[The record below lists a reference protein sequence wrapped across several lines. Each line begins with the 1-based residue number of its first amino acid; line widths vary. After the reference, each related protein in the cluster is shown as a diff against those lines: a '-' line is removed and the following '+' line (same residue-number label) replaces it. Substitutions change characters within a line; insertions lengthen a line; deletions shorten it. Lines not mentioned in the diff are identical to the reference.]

1 MTAKPTTTKPTIWE
15 VFARKAREDRLQHI
29 GSLHAP
35 DGSLAG
41 VYAWKIY
48 DEERW
53 FEMVVAPRTAFVAVN
68 REEAPFTL
76 GPAADGVPGVGAGGQ
91 AAGGE
96 GGGREPS

>member
-1 MTAKPTTTKPTIWE
+1 MEPTIWE

-29 GSLHAP
+29 GSVHAP
-35 DGSLAG
+35 DGVLAG

-68 REEAPFTL
+68 REESPFAL
-76 GPAADGVPGVGAGGQ
+76 GASERGVPGAWAKAGTRR
-91 AAGGE
+91 GE
-96 GGGREPS
+96 RARRNA

>member
-1 MTAKPTTTKPTIWE
+1 MDIIWE

-29 GSLHAP
+29 GSIHAP
-35 DGSLAG
+35 DAVLAG

-53 FEMVVAPRTAFVAVN
+53 FEMVVAPRGTFVAVN

-76 GPAADGVPGVGAGGQ
+76 SPARDGVPAAWGQARGAD
-91 AAGGE
+91 AAGGPAPGE
-96 GGGREPS
+96 RAAKPS

>member
-1 MTAKPTTTKPTIWE
+1 MTDAIWE
-15 VFARKAREDRLQHI
+15 VFARKAREDPLRHI

-35 DGSLAG
+35 DAALAG

-53 FEMVVAPRTAFVAVN
+53 FEMVVAPREEFAAVN

-76 GPAADGVPGVGAGGQ
+76 LPGGAPEPEGDGSPRAGPARRD
-91 AAGGE
+91 
-96 GGGREPS
+96 RSR